1 MNSICEKKLV
11 VWYAGLV
18 MLATS
23 IPYFVGFQTEIR
35 SRGQSEWVFSGFV
48 IGVEDGH
55 SYIAKMR
62 SGYEGSWLFRTSYTL
77 MPQNGLIAYLPYILL
92 GKLAGPPALHEQLIL
107 LFHWFRIASG
117 FLTILATYDFVA
129 AFIKD
134 NLIRWVC
141 VVLATI
147 GGGLGWILILVGG
160 GKYGLPLEWYS
171 PEAFGF
177 LNLLGLPHL
186 SLGRGLFLWTIL
198 AYLQLWRNTESQYKA
213 FPWKFSLAWF
223 FSGIAQPLY
232 PGLLG
237 LIMGAHWFVV
247 LIQSRSGTAENNQSF
262 HLSHV
267 FRKLLFAGFAPSILF
282 FYTTYKFLTD
292 PYLKIWSR
300 QNYLPSAPLISYVY
314 SYGWLIPL
322 VVAGAIKLWRM
333 DRLRGLFLCVWM
345 MMVPILVIM
354 PFSIQRRLS
363 EGAWV
368 GIVTLAGVYLQ
379 KERFDYQNT
388 PRKIIVLCL
397 ITLSLPSTIF
407 LLYGSVMRAVIP
419 AEPIFLP
426 AQQVRMFEV
435 LDQYAKKSGNKAV
448 LAAYSTSNAL
458 PAFASVQV
466 MVGHGPESAHGQ
478 AFLEQV
484 KDFYSNNA
492 DETFRK
498 NFLRENHINYVIW
511 GDAEREY
518 GWWKPDTAPYLTLI
532 YSDENTNIYEV
543 HFE

>member
-1 MNSICEKKLV
+1 MNSVCDKKLV

-23 IPYFVGFQTEIR
+23 IPYFLGFQTEMR

-48 IGVEDGH
+48 VGVEDGN

-62 SGYEGSWLFRTSYTL
+62 SGYEGSWVFRTPYTL

-92 GKLAGPPALHEQLIL
+92 GKLAGQPALHEQLVL

-117 FLTILATYDFVA
+117 IFAILATYDFVA
-129 AFIKD
+129 TFIRDK
-134 NLIRWVC
+134 LIRWVC

-147 GGGLGWILILVGG
+147 GGGLGWILLIGVGNHE
-160 GKYGLPLEWYS
+160 LPLEWYS

-177 LNLLGLPHL
+177 LNLFGLPHL

-198 AYLQLWRNTESQYKA
+198 AYLQLWKNSESQYKA
-213 FPWKFSLAWF
+213 FPWKLSLLWF

-237 LIMGAHWFVV
+237 LISGVHWLVV
-247 LIQSRSGTAENNQSF
+247 LIQSRIGTAGNYQPLPLF
-262 HLSHV
+262 RV
-267 FRKLLFAGFAPSILF
+267 FRNLLFAGIAPSILF
-282 FYTTYKFLTD
+282 FYTTYKFLSD

-300 QNYLPSAPLISYVY
+300 QNYLPSAPLISYVF

-322 VVAGAIKLWRM
+322 IVIGAIKLWRI
-333 DRLRGLFLCVWM
+333 DRLKGLFLSVWM
-345 MMVPILVIM
+345 MMVPILVII
-354 PFSIQRRLS
+354 PVSIQRRLI

-368 GIVTLAGVYLQ
+368 GFVTLAGVYLQ
-379 KERFDYQNT
+379 KEHFHYRET
-388 PRKIIVLCL
+388 IRTIIVLSL
-397 ITLSLPSTIF
+397 ITLSLPSSIF
-407 LLYGSVMRAVIP
+407 LMYGSALRATVP

-435 LDQYAKKSGNKAV
+435 LDEYAKKSGNKAV

-466 MVGHGPESAHGQ
+466 MIGHGPESAHGQ
-478 AFLEQV
+478 VILEQV
-484 KDFYSNNA
+484 KDFYSNHV
-492 DETFRK
+492 DEPFRQ
-498 NFLRENHINYVIW
+498 NFLRQYNIHYVIW

-518 GWWKPDTAPYLTLI
+518 GGWNPDTAPYLTLI